1 MLYHT
6 RLPILHD
13 GAFRIRGLKWCQ
25 IANAQFGTCWYLQTT
40 ITYLRKMHSL
50 TAMTGIT
57 YTLSLNISTLVKYYK
72 QLGLLFITSKLM
84 SSEGTERMFIF
95 GSILQEID
103 NECCDYLLDYQNK
116 EADFVVSNI
125 GNSHE
130 RFILPELLFA
140 RLKGQKIVTVCSFQS
155 LGAF

>member
-84 SSEGTERMFIF
+84 SSERTERMFIF
-95 GSILQEID
+95 GSILTR
-103 NECCDYLLDYQNK
+103 N
-116 EADFVVSNI
+116 
-125 GNSHE
+125 
-130 RFILPELLFA
+130 
-140 RLKGQKIVTVCSFQS
+140 
-155 LGAF
+155 

>member
-1 MLYHT
+1 
-6 RLPILHD
+6 
-13 GAFRIRGLKWCQ
+13 
-25 IANAQFGTCWYLQTT
+25 
-40 ITYLRKMHSL
+40 MHSL

-57 YTLSLNISTLVKYYK
+57 YTLSLNISALVKYYK

-116 EADFVVSNI
+116 EADFVVSHI

-130 RFILPELLFA
+130 RFA
-140 RLKGQKIVTVCSFQS
+140 VCSFQS
-155 LGAF
+155 L